1 MVLSSKY
8 RVRYGADY
16 HRHPDCDYWILY
28 DLLPP
33 RILVL
38 IYENRLL
45 DDRLCLLLRE
55 LLPLVLHESLN
66 DSVVLALVA
75 GLRQLPGRLP
85 LEVLDEGRYR
95 LLLYQIPDVEVRV
108 SLGDRCVVKEAVP
121 VKVC

>member
-33 RILVL
+33 RILVF
-38 IYENRLL
+38 IYEHSLL
-45 DDRLCLLLRE
+45 DLLGLLLGDF
-55 LLPLVLHESLN
+55 LPLVLQQSLN

-108 SLGDRCVVKEAVP
+108 SLGDRCVVKKAVP